1 MELYPDRRN
10 DGASQPFV
18 VIKGKNINSEK
29 QRSYYQTTLI
39 LVCIIFSLWEMSN
52 RLHKIR

>member
-10 DGASQPFV
+10 DGAIQLFV

-29 QRSYYQTTLI
+29 QRSYYQTILI